1 MAVLGLHLSPA
12 GYRTL
17 LELTMRHIQRVW
29 PDQSPDAL
37 AYVHPPWPVAPK
49 IEPQDSEGP

>member
-49 IEPQDSEGP
+49 TEPQDSEGP